1 MAAGDDEVV
10 AKHVCNTMATS
21 AIIRNSIPTILT
33 LLSLAERYK
42 KMHELV
48 RKAKGERK
56 KHRQFVCPEMA
67 IDSFESDDDGM
78 LCLRDRVQGG
88 VGGWLD
94 DEEDGWRAEVG
105 ESYYLD
111 MLRDDAR
118 NKAYRDGIERA
129 VERINTDRGVSSVL
143 DIGTGSGLLAM
154 MAKRAGILS
163 HSFSSPPPPF
173 RLPHP
178 LPRSLSLAPTPLFFF
193 LSFWYLSFSF
203 SSLSPL
209 SPSPHSNHQQLGTK
223 TCMLDTRC

>member
-1 MAAGDDEVV
+1 
-10 AKHVCNTMATS
+10 MAT
-21 AIIRNSIPTILT
+21 RDWL
-33 LLSLAERYK
+33 
-42 KMHELV
+42 
-48 RKAKGERK
+48 
-56 KHRQFVCPEMA
+56 
-67 IDSFESDDDGM
+67 ESDDGM

-94 DEEDGWRAEVG
+94 EEEDGWRAEVG

-163 HSFSSPPPPF
+163 LSFPSPPRPSAYPTHFLARFLSLPPLSSSCSPSVMSRSF
-173 RLPHP
+173 PPLVRLPLP
-178 LPRSLSLAPTPLFFF
+178 LPTLIINSLEQRRVCSILGADASLQVQP
-193 LSFWYLSFSF
+193 
-203 SSLSPL
+203 
-209 SPSPHSNHQQLGTK
+209 
-223 TCMLDTRC
+223 M

>member
-1 MAAGDDEVV
+1 
-10 AKHVCNTMATS
+10 
-21 AIIRNSIPTILT
+21 
-33 LLSLAERYK
+33 
-42 KMHELV
+42 
-48 RKAKGERK
+48 
-56 KHRQFVCPEMA
+56 MA
-67 IDSFESDDDGM
+67 IDSLERDDDGM

-163 HSFSSPPPPF
+163 LYFPSPPPPF

-178 LPRSLSLAPTPLFFF
+178 LSRSLSLAPTPLSLLLVSLVLFL
-193 LSFWYLSFSF
+193 LSFASFP
-203 SSLSPL
+203 LSPL
-209 SPSPHSNHQQLGTK
+209 
-223 TCMLDTRC
+223 